1 MAGTAEAR
9 VSFFAHPL
17 AREFHGGAQTNRMTL
32 DDRRRIA
39 GLSVA
44 ELSRRTG
51 LGYDRVWRHL
61 CGSKLES
68 TEVRRIESVLTSA
81 ERERTPAADMTA

>member
-1 MAGTAEAR
+1 
-9 VSFFAHPL
+9 
-17 AREFHGGAQTNRMTL
+17 MTL
-32 DDRRRIA
+32 DDRRRLA

-44 ELSRRTG
+44 ELSRRSG

-68 TEVRRIESVLTSA
+68 KELRRIEAVVASA
-81 ERERTPAADMTA
+81 ERERTVHFAAV

>member
-1 MAGTAEAR
+1 
-9 VSFFAHPL
+9 
-17 AREFHGGAQTNRMTL
+17 MTL

-51 LGYDRVWRHL
+51 LSYDKTWRHL
-61 CGSKLES
+61 CGSKLERKDV
-68 TEVRRIESVLTSA
+68 ERIQAVLEA
-81 ERERTPAADMTA
+81 EIRARQLSIAI